1 MKAVRN
7 LSFKNRSFQ
16 IMRGDSDMHW
26 PQMRKP
32 IWETSEHNIW
42 VERIENGMEAFI
54 MVTEPICDGH

>member
-1 MKAVRN
+1 
-7 LSFKNRSFQ
+7 
-16 IMRGDSDMHW
+16 MRGDSDMHW